1 MNQQG
6 TNIMCVSVAFTA
18 GCTFGDVEE
27 ATKAA
32 AANPV
37 QVTEGCVSVLF
48 TAGCSFG
55 DVAEAQAAAQKHMD
69 ALGASKLGCVSTAWT
84 AVCTV

>member
-1 MNQQG
+1 
-6 TNIMCVSVAFTA
+6 MCVSVAFTA
-18 GCTFGDVEE
+18 GCTFGSVEE
-27 ATKAA
+27 ASKAA

-37 QVTEGCVSVLF
+37 TVADNCVSVLF

-55 DVAEAQAAAQKHMD
+55 TVAEAQAAAQPHLD
-69 ALGASKLGCVSTAWT
+69 AIAASADSCGNVLFT